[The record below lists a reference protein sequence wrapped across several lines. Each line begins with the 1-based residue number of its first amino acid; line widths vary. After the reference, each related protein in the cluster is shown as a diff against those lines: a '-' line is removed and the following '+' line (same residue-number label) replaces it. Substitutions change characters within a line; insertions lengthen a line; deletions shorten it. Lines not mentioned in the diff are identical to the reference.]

1 MRLLSPN
8 WPTRRTTS
16 ANDIFSEMEK
26 IFAGIDR
33 ATAAP
38 PQKPEAFIPHWEV
51 SETEEHYL
59 MAMDLPGVKK
69 EDIKIEMNQDILS
82 IAGERKIEGTVRS
95 FNQKFSL
102 PNTVDANKIEARH
115 EDGVLNLYIPKT
127 TVTKARKIEIQSKN
141 GGFFD
146 KLLGNNKE
154 AKETSTND
162 SPSH

>member
-1 MRLLSPN
+1 MRLLTPY
-8 WPTRRTTS
+8 WPTRRA
-16 ANDIFSEMEK
+16 ANTNDLFAEMEK
-26 IFAGIDR
+26 IFEGFDR
-33 ATAAP
+33 APMSTAKA
-38 PQKPEAFIPHWEV
+38 ENFVPHWEV
-51 SETEEHYL
+51 SESEEHYL
-59 MAMDLPGVKK
+59 MSVDLPGVKK
-69 EDIKIEMNQDILS
+69 EDIKIEMNQDVLS
-82 IAGERKIEGTVRS
+82 ISGERKYESGVRA

-154 AKETSTND
+154 AKDTSTND